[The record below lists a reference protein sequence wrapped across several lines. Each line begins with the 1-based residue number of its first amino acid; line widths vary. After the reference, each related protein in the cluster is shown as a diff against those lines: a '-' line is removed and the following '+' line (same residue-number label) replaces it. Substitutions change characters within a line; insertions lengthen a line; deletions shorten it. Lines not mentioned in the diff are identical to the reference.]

1 MFSADLFTQARCP
14 IFDMFKKCNGCFQC
28 PPRKARIVLDPYP
41 YLSQGPPPVFGTGPR
56 LFSINELLGRLPR
69 FEDMEWDT
77 AAMICGGGG
86 EGRYFVNLNAGVLG
100 IHPNAGVLGIH
111 PTVPI
116 PSLAAFYF
124 SNVDDSWQIYSGRH
138 YQEIQFLSDGKF
150 KVEVL
155 NELYAATSCAGFDQK
170 GIVEI
175 KPQGDFDS
183 LENNYAFSLKRST
196 MGVMC

>member
-1 MFSADLFTQARCP
+1 MFSVDLFTRALRP
-14 IFDMFKKCNGCFQC
+14 MLDMFGSTTCNGCGC

-56 LFSINELLGRLPR
+56 LFSINELLGRLPG

-77 AAMICGGGG
+77 AAMIMGGGS
-86 EGRYFVNLNAGVLG
+86 EGRYFVNLNAAVQPVL
-100 IHPNAGVLGIH
+100 HT
-111 PTVPI
+111 TVPI
-116 PSLAAFYF
+116 ASLAAFYF

-155 NELYAATSCAGFDQK
+155 NELYAATSCVGFDQK

-175 KPQGDFDS
+175 KPVGDFDS

-196 MGVMC
+196 MGVIC